1 MHKPF
6 YASGFLYSLKTN
18 QILLFQ
24 TPGKENEKTTLTTIG
39 GEGKQKEDPQAAFQR
54 IIKKLLNLDLKT
66 KDIYP
71 IYDYFQD
78 DLKKDNFV
86 FYAELKRKP
95 AIGSS
100 ENGAFVWVTFEEA
113 LKVLFPAHSKQDVIV
128 GQRVINAKWRESQGM

>member
-100 ENGAFVWVTFEEA
+100 ENIEP
-113 LKVLFPAHSKQDVIV
+113 FPPCFSRSFFISSFIFSKFT
-128 GQRVINAKWRESQGM
+128 ETPEGMNFILMLTCPI